1 MPQTPAERLAT
12 IRRWAR
18 LLDTEY
24 RIPGTNLRF
33 GWDPILGLI
42 PGIGDIV
49 GPVFALVLL
58 VHAWRLRVPK
68 ITMARIAIN
77 GALDAILGIIPLVGD
92 TIDLFWKA
100 NLSSVTLLERHTRE
114 GRAAAR
120 ADWLFVIGVV
130 VVVLAAVLLPSV
142 TVLWIIYRY
151 LPPA

>member
-1 MPQTPAERLAT
+1 MPQTPAERLVT

-42 PGIGDIV
+42 PGIGDLV
-49 GPVFALVLL
+49 GPIFALVLL

-114 GRAAAR
+114 TAVSRR
-120 ADWLFVIGVV
+120 ADWLFVLGVIV
-130 VVVLAAVLLPSV
+130 VLLAAVVVPLIAV
-142 TVLWIIYRY
+142 FWIIHRY
-151 LPPA
+151 L

>member
-1 MPQTPAERLAT
+1 MPPSPDDRLAT

-42 PGIGDIV
+42 PGIGDLV
-49 GPVFALVLL
+49 GPVFALVLV

-68 ITMARIAIN
+68 IVIARIVIN
-77 GALDAILGIIPLVGD
+77 GALDAILGIVPLIGD

-100 NLSSVTLLERHTRE
+100 NLSSVALLERHLRE
-114 GRAAAR
+114 AHGSRTG
-120 ADWLFVIGVV
+120 DWLFVIGVV
-130 VVVLAAVLLPSV
+130 VVALALVLLPIV
-142 TVLWIIYRY
+142 AVFWIIHHY
-151 LPPA
+151 L